1 MSNLEVHAEWAR
13 TNLAEHRVVTAKE
26 VHRRH
31 VDDRVPAGL
40 EHPEHLG
47 DRGPFR
53 LVLER
58 VEHVERGHQI
68 EGGARKRRRRDVGA
82 GEPPAAGFAADV
94 QAGGAQIE
102 AEGAAVRRQ
111 HLDVRAGTAAAVEE
125 ERVRPPGEGRLDERR
140 DEGAEAA
147 EPEVTRFRD
156 RGRAQ
161 QVFHRR
167 DCTVFTRDSVVR
179 CRRFIDSAKTFSV
192 SCATEEYTMIR
203 VRRLVSTLAL
213 CSALAVA
220 AAGCHKKV
228 AATPP
233 APPPPP
239 PPATAP
245 PPPPAPAP
253 PPAPTPA
260 PAPRPL
266 SEEELFARKS
276 VDQLNAEKPLSDVYF
291 ELDRTD
297 IKDEGRSILQRDADW
312 MKRWTSTQVT
322 IEGHCDSRGS
332 AEYNLGLGSR
342 RASAVKDYLVSLGV
356 PATRL
361 TTVSKGKEQPVC
373 TDENESCWSQ
383 NRRGHF
389 LITAK

>member
-1 MSNLEVHAEWAR
+1 
-13 TNLAEHRVVTAKE
+13 
-26 VHRRH
+26 
-31 VDDRVPAGL
+31 
-40 EHPEHLG
+40 
-47 DRGPFR
+47 
-53 LVLER
+53 
-58 VEHVERGHQI
+58 
-68 EGGARKRRRRDVGA
+68 
-82 GEPPAAGFAADV
+82 
-94 QAGGAQIE
+94 
-102 AEGAAVRRQ
+102 
-111 HLDVRAGTAAAVEE
+111 
-125 ERVRPPGEGRLDERR
+125 
-140 DEGAEAA
+140 
-147 EPEVTRFRD
+147 
-156 RGRAQ
+156 
-161 QVFHRR
+161 
-167 DCTVFTRDSVVR
+167 
-179 CRRFIDSAKTFSV
+179 
-192 SCATEEYTMIR
+192 MIR

-228 AATPP
+228 AAAPP

-239 PPATAP
+239 PPPTAP

-276 VDQLNAEKPLSDVYF
+276 VDQLNAEKPLSDVFF

-312 MKRWTSTQVT
+312 LKRWTSTQVT

-332 AEYNLGLGSR
+332 SEYNLGLGSR

-356 PATRL
+356 QATRL